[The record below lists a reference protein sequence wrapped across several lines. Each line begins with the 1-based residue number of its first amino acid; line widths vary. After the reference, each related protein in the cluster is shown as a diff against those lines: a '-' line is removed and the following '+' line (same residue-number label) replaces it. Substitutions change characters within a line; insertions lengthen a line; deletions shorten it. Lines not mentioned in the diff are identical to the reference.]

1 MAGIVDPDEDS
12 AKVTFPPPLVYLGMW
27 LLGLLADRLGG
38 FALPLHLP
46 VRVAGVAILV
56 TFGLLIVFAGIFR
69 FSQAG
74 TDPKPWKASSVF
86 VNKGIYRF
94 TRNPM
99 YLGMAIAYL
108 GLAIGSASPSALVLF
123 PVLVAVIHTQVIAR
137 EERYLE
143 TRFGEDYRAYKA
155 QVRRWI

>member
-1 MAGIVDPDEDS
+1 MAGMVDPDEDS
-12 AKVTFPPPLVYLGMW
+12 AKVTFPPPFVYVGML
-27 LLGLLADRLGG
+27 LLGLAIDRLGG

-46 VRVAGVAILV
+46 VRIAGVAILA
-56 TFGLLIVFAGIFR
+56 TFGLLITFAAVFR

-74 TDPKPWKASSVF
+74 TDPKPWKTTSVF
-86 VNKGIYRF
+86 VQKGIYRL

-108 GLAIGSASPSALVLF
+108 GLAIGAASPSGLALF
-123 PVLVAVIHTQVIAR
+123 PLLIALIQTQVIAR

-143 TRFGEDYRAYKA
+143 AKFGEDYRSYKA
-155 QVRRWI
+155 SVRRWL